1 MSKPREILKIR
12 DLYVNFY
19 TYAGVVKAING
30 VDLDVY
36 EGEVLGLV
44 GETGCGKTVTSR
56 AITRLIPPPGRI
68 ERGEIFFRKNGE

>member
-1 MSKPREILKIR
+1 MSNKEVILIIK

-30 VDLDVY
+30 VDLDIY
-36 EGEVLGLV
+36 KGEVFGLV
-44 GETGCGKTVTSR
+44 GETGCGKSVTSR

-68 ERGEIFFRKNGE
+68 ERG